1 MAEQEGG
8 PSWTEEERLA
18 AVYRTGLLNTP
29 PEQAYD
35 DLVRLAA
42 ELVGVPMAAIHLVAE
57 DRQWGKAE
65 IGLGTRDIP
74 RDIAFCPTAL
84 LNPEGLVVPDA
95 SKDPRFANN
104 PLVTGG
110 PGIRFYAGV
119 PLVSEGLPIG
129 ALCVI
134 DTVPHAAGLDE
145 RQRFALKALAAQASS
160 QIALRRA
167 LAERDRADALRRQTL
182 DSATDFAIISLDLSQ
197 RVTGWNAGAVNILG
211 WTEAEMLGRR
221 ADLIFTP
228 EQRDAEVPEAEMQQA
243 DRQGRAADERWHL
256 RKDGTQFWASG
267 EMMPLRD
274 ERGVQTG
281 YLKVLRDRTEQ
292 HLAGEALEALNE
304 RYRLAQRA
312 TRDAIWDWNLQ
323 TNNVRWNVALQ
334 DAYGWAPGQVE
345 PTGDWW
351 VQQIHPEDRPR
362 VDQSIYDVIQGTKA
376 GWTHEYRFRRADGS
390 YAEVLDRG
398 YVIRDH
404 QGRPLRMIGAM
415 LDLTEIRAVQ
425 AALRMSEERARSIL
439 ENVDAAFAIVQLK
452 FDADDQP
459 VDYRFVEANPGFERQ
474 AGVDLRGKWVTEFAP
489 NLERFWFETYG
500 HVAKTGESANFE
512 SYAEA
517 FERWFDV
524 RAVRVGDPAART
536 IAIIFNDVTA
546 RRQAEE
552 QLRASEALARENVE
566 RVQLALAAGAIIGT
580 YHWDLTTNQFAVDEG
595 FAHTFGLDPALDR
608 KSISLAQIVASVH
621 PADKAGLTAAI
632 DKAVAH
638 GGAYAHQYRVRRADG
653 RYYWIEANGRVD
665 HAPNGTPL
673 RFPGVL
679 LDVEERRAI
688 EAERDRVTAELR
700 TLTETLEQQVEARTA
715 DLMRAE
721 EQLRQSQKME
731 AVGQLTGGMAHDFN
745 NLLMGITGALELLST
760 RIVQGRMKDV
770 DRYVAAAQGAA
781 KRAAALTH
789 RLLAFSRRQT
799 LEPRPTDVNRLV
811 GGMEDLIRRT
821 TGPAIAVE
829 VVGAAG
835 LWPTLVDPN
844 QLENALL
851 NLCINA
857 RDAMPG
863 GGRLTIETANTWLDE
878 RAARERDA
886 EPGQYVAVSVTDTD
900 TGTGM
905 SPDVIARA
913 FDPFFTTKPLGEGTG
928 LGLFMIYGFARQ
940 SGGQVRIYSEVGQG
954 TTMRVY
960 LPRHYGIA
968 DTAENLPSLGEAPRA
983 QAGQTVLVVDD
994 EPTVRMLVMEVLE
1007 ELGYAAIEAA
1017 DGASGLMILG
1027 SNAQIDLL
1035 VTDVGLPGGM
1045 NGRQMV
1051 DAARVTR
1058 PDLKV
1063 LFITGYAENAV
1074 IGNGQLEPGMRVLTK
1089 PFSMEA
1095 LGSRI
1100 KELISSSASLGS

>member
-1 MAEQEGG
+1 MAA
-8 PSWTEEERLA
+8 LH
-18 AVYRTGLLNTP
+18 RTGLLDTP
-29 PEQAYD
+29 PEQAYE

-42 ELVGVPMAAIHLVAE
+42 DLVGVPMAAVHLVAE

-65 IGLGTRDIP
+65 VGLGTRDIP
-74 RDIAFCPTAL
+74 RDIAFCPTTML
-84 LNPEGLVVPDA
+84 EPDGLVVPDA
-95 SKDPRFANN
+95 TKDPRFANN

-119 PLVSEGLPIG
+119 PLMSEGLPIG

-134 DTVPHAAGLDE
+134 DTVPHEAGLDE
-145 RQRFALKALAAQASS
+145 RQRFALRALAAQVSS

-167 LAERDRADALRRQTL
+167 LAERDRVTAERDRADALRRQTL
-182 DSATDFAIISLDLSQ
+182 DSATDFAIISADLG
-197 RVTGWNAGAVNILG
+197 RKITGWNVGAVNILG
-211 WTEAEMLGRR
+211 WAEAEMLGQP

-228 EQRDAEVPEAEMQQA
+228 EDQTAEVPELERRRAVR
-243 DRQGRAADERWHL
+243 DGRASDERWHL
-256 RKDGTQFWASG
+256 RKDGTCFWASG
-267 EMMPLRD
+267 EMMLLRD
-274 ERGVQTG
+274 EDGAHTG

-323 TNNVRWNVALQ
+323 TNGVRWNEALQ
-334 DAYGWAPGQVE
+334 EAYGWAPGQVE

-351 VQQIHPEDRPR
+351 IAQIHPEDRAR
-362 VDQSIYDVIQGTKA
+362 VDRSIHAVIDGNGTS
-376 GWTHEYRFRRADGS
+376 WSEEYRFRRADGT
-390 YAEVLDRG
+390 YAPVLDRG
-398 YVIRDH
+398 YVMRAGT
-404 QGRPLRMIGAM
+404 GRPLRMIGAM
-415 LDLTEIRAVQ
+415 LDLSGMRTAE
-425 AALRMSEERARSIL
+425 AALRVSEERSRSIL
-439 ENVDAAFAIVQLK
+439 ENVDAAFAIVQVK
-452 FDADDQP
+452 FDANDEP
-459 VDYRFVEANPGFERQ
+459 VDYRFVEANAGFERQ

-489 NLERFWFETYG
+489 DLERFWFETYG
-500 HVAKTGESANFE
+500 HVAKTGERANFE

-524 RAVRVGDPAART
+524 RAVRVGNPAERT

-546 RRQAEE
+546 RRGAEE
-552 QLRASEALARENVE
+552 RLRASEALARANVE

-580 YHWDLTTNQFAVDEG
+580 WHWDLPTDRFTVDEA
-595 FAHTFGLDPALDR
+595 FAHTFGLDPALGR
-608 KSISLAQIVASVH
+608 EGIPLAGIVATVH
-621 PADKAGLTAAI
+621 PDDQAGLAAAI
-632 DKAVAH
+632 NEVIAR
-638 GGAYAHQYRVRRADG
+638 GGAYAHQYRVQRADG

-665 HAPNGTPL
+665 HATDGTPL
-673 RFPGVL
+673 SFPGVV

-700 TLTETLEQQVEARTA
+700 ALTETLEQRVAARTA
-715 DLMRAE
+715 DLVLAE

-731 AVGQLTGGMAHDFN
+731 AVGQLTGGLAHDFN
-745 NLLMGITGALELLST
+745 NLLTGIIGALELLGT
-760 RIVQGRMKDV
+760 RIAQGRMKDV
-770 DRYVAAAQGAA
+770 DRYVTAAQGAA

-789 RLLAFSRRQT
+789 RLLAFSRQQT
-799 LEPRPTDVNRLV
+799 LDPRPTDVNRLV
-811 GGMEDLIRRT
+811 SGMEELIRRT
-821 TGPAIAVE
+821 TGPAIEVE
-829 VVGAAG
+829 VVGTAG

-863 GGRLTIETANTWLDE
+863 GGRLTVETANTWLND
-878 RAARERDA
+878 RSARERDM
-886 EPGQYVAVSVTDTD
+886 EPGQYVAISVTD

-913 FDPFFTTKPLGEGTG
+913 FDPFFTTKPLGQGTG
-928 LGLFMIYGFARQ
+928 LGLSMIYGFARQ
-940 SGGQVRIYSEVGQG
+940 SGGQVRIYSELDQG

-960 LPRHYGIA
+960 LPRYYGTA
-968 DTAENLPSLGEAPRA
+968 DVAEDLPSLDGAPRA
-983 QAGQTVLVVDD
+983 EAGQTVLVVDD

-1007 ELGYAAIEAA
+1007 ELGYAAIEAG
-1017 DGASGLMILG
+1017 DGASGLTVLQ
-1027 SNAQIDLL
+1027 SDAQIDLL

-1045 NGRQMV
+1045 NGRQMA

-1058 PDLKV
+1058 PELKV

-1074 IGNGQLEPGMRVLTK
+1074 VGNGHLEPGMHVLTK
-1089 PFSMEA
+1089 PFAMEA
-1095 LGSRI
+1095 LASRI
-1100 KELISSSASLGS
+1100 KELIGSATA